1 MNHLSKLRSA
11 HMGAVNS
18 VFVNLEAGVVIG
30 LDEDSIRIWDPVKG
44 VELHAYDA
52 KNTDDVIISGMT
64 SMYRFV

>member
-1 MNHLSKLRSA
+1 MSRQDQLKSA
-11 HMGAVNS
+11 HMGSVNS

-44 VELHAYDA
+44 VEIHVFDT
-52 KNTDDVIISGMT
+52 KNGEDQFIPAMS

>member
-1 MNHLSKLRSA
+1 MNKPNQLKSA
-11 HMGAVNS
+11 HMGSVNS

-52 KNTDDVIISGMT
+52 KNTDDVMLSAMS
-64 SMYRFV
+64 SMYRLV